1 MVSFSVPTVRLPT
14 KVVPAVPGG
23 RFRASG
29 CSGGPAESSSVVVPW
44 KFQKRR
50 SSSMRVS
57 GTSSSLLQKGG
68 SSTVCGFVKA
78 RNRSWHSWNYFRRY
92 GYHARDT
99 DQNLLPGAL
108 CHRSSAEELIT
119 PTNIVGYDHAHRVLH
134 ISTRVEA
141 ATSRGSGAP
150 GGAIGVANEAND
162 VANDVAGDV
171 ATDDGPHP
179 PALRPFPSRGRGLA
193 SVPTFIH
200 SAGPPQSTH
209 NPAFTPRGRANV

>member
-1 MVSFSVPTVRLPT
+1 
-14 KVVPAVPGG
+14 VPGG

-29 CSGGPAESSSVVVPW
+29 CSGEQVGSSSVVVPW
-44 KFQKRR
+44 KFQKGR
-50 SSSMRVS
+50 SSSMRVPV
-57 GTSSSLLQKGG
+57 TSFSLLQKGG

-78 RNRSWHSWNYFRRY
+78 RNRSWYSWNYFRRY
-92 GYHARDT
+92 SYHARDT
-99 DQNLLPGAL
+99 DQNLFPGAL
-108 CHRSSAEELIT
+108 CHRRSADELIT
-119 PTNIVGYDHAHRVLH
+119 PTKIACCDRAHWGLH
-134 ISTRVEA
+134 VSTRVEA
-141 ATSRGSGAP
+141 ATNRGSGAP

-193 SVPTFIH
+193 SVPTFIY

-209 NPAFTPRGRANV
+209 NPAFKPRGRANV